1 MTNHLV
7 ELFYT
12 LLTILR
18 GDQTKRTKLLL
29 DLEPRFRKALKN
41 LEGEEEFRS
50 SYVLAITLPTNNVF
64 VGVIVTL

>member
-18 GDQTKRTKLLL
+18 CDQTKRTKTLL

-50 SYVLAITLPTNNVF
+50 SYVLAMTFPNNNVF